1 MIIHTFLL
9 GGNKK
14 DTICLYGTRSI
25 WNINKVTN
33 NKSIN
38 LIYTHNVK
46 KQRKQDKCVG
56 KNGQIPSF
64 GQSY

>member
-38 LIYTHNVK
+38 LIYT
-46 KQRKQDKCVG
+46 QRKKTKKVG
-56 KNGQIPSF
+56 
-64 GQSY
+64 

>member
-46 KQRKQDKCVG
+46 NQRK
-56 KNGQIPSF
+56 
-64 GQSY
+64 